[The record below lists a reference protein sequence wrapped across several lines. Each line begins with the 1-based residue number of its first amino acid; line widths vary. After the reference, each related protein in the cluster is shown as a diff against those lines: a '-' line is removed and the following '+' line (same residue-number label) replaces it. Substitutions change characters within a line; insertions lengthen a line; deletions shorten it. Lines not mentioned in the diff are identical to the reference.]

1 LLILIVYSM
10 EFGDEFN
17 DFIVDELI
25 NSSPSDDEDNFYFD
39 AANIVAEAPLT
50 KPMHRGSIV
59 GHCIVDREIL
69 S

>member
-1 LLILIVYSM
+1 VYSIK
-10 EFGDEFN
+10 FGDEFN